1 MLKISKFF
9 PFLVILLALSCTNN
23 KVSLDFSVGDCFV
36 DMSNM
41 AVNVDE
47 YDSEDRFDLETVEE
61 VACSEPHNSEIFAE
75 FASVPY
81 EYRSYDNPFDEACF
95 ASLMD
100 YLAFLITTESES
112 KLSENE
118 SKLLEILEEFDQKFV
133 YAYNY
138 HSLSGENLDEG
149 DIYDYFNC
157 QLISINSLLFGK
169 FEETIKK
176 LF

>member
-61 VACSEPHNSEIFAE
+61 VACSEPHNSEI
-75 FASVPY
+75 
-81 EYRSYDNPFDEACF
+81 EAVT
-95 ASLMD
+95 L
-100 YLAFLITTESES
+100 
-112 KLSENE
+112 
-118 SKLLEILEEFDQKFV
+118 
-133 YAYNY
+133 
-138 HSLSGENLDEG
+138 
-149 DIYDYFNC
+149 
-157 QLISINSLLFGK
+157 
-169 FEETIKK
+169 
-176 LF
+176 